1 MLRAMPFSF
10 PRGGWLISMFDV
22 SMSICQF
29 VIRIRQ
35 IPPLPEGRDTP
46 DPRPEVGAWSS
57 QLPLLLLCTSQP
69 YVNNS
74 KRLNHNR
81 ISWALN
87 TILAKSRHQTSSS
100 FNPLLRLP

>member
-22 SMSICQF
+22 SMSICQY

-57 QLPLLLLCTSQP
+57 QLPLLLLPLRNHTSIIGKGSTKIASP
-69 YVNNS
+69 GLLTPFSPKVD
-74 KRLNHNR
+74 
-81 ISWALN
+81 I
-87 TILAKSRHQTSSS
+87 RH
-100 FNPLLRLP
+100 PPA